1 MAGYWLPSLCC
12 AYSCGCVLSPVGI
25 LPGALASGVWQ
36 WLPAHSR
43 AGTHSH
49 GSHGWRLALP
59 VWRVLS
65 RWLDCMTGHPPAR
78 GECLPRGLRLALSRL
93 PALLAHSLPG
103 WLDYSP
109 RVLPRGSPLDCS
121 PGGCHSPGGWIAWRG
136 APRRVACAHGWRLA
150 APWFRLAVAGGSFPR
165 HSWRGM
171 APRFPWRAL
180 PWRALPWL
188 PALHGSRA
196 LSMVVVLQALP
207 VVLPADMVG
216 VALSPRR
223 GSRLV
228 CAPRIAGAGALMA
241 PRLLDC
247 SRRGSPR
254 LPVACANTPPAWIS
268 RYGACAPRCVV
279 LPVVPRGAHAGRCF
293 VSRRGALSCAGACDN
308 RFPWLPVYSRGVV
321 LMSPGVLPRLTHARA
336 CAVPR
341 RAVWRVLFPACVAG
355 AHGAGACVVTAP
367 RSRCGLCL
375 QRLPGACGRLSRFTP
390 GACMAWRALPGVAH
404 ALPRVRVARLPALPS
419 HSPVCSLSRL

>member
-1 MAGYWLPSLCC
+1 MGLLPAPRVVGSRLCSLVARSPRVTAAGLQSGDWRALSGAHGWRCLDCMAGYWLPSLCC

-196 LSMVVVLQALP
+196 LSMVTC
-207 VVLPADMVG
+207 
-216 VALSPRR
+216 S
-223 GSRLV
+223 SR
-228 CAPRIAGAGALMA
+228 
-241 PRLLDC
+241 
-247 SRRGSPR
+247 
-254 LPVACANTPPAWIS
+254 
-268 RYGACAPRCVV
+268 
-279 LPVVPRGAHAGRCF
+279 
-293 VSRRGALSCAGACDN
+293 
-308 RFPWLPVYSRGVV
+308 
-321 LMSPGVLPRLTHARA
+321 
-336 CAVPR
+336 
-341 RAVWRVLFPACVAG
+341 
-355 AHGAGACVVTAP
+355 
-367 RSRCGLCL
+367 
-375 QRLPGACGRLSRFTP
+375 
-390 GACMAWRALPGVAH
+390 
-404 ALPRVRVARLPALPS
+404 
-419 HSPVCSLSRL
+419 